1 MISFYLVYIAI
12 VMIVV
17 VFASGDRSEG
27 AGGRMITSSDRSTGG
42 RDGRIC
48 FLVVVLYIYGAAR
61 RSTSLVLFMGDGGKE
76 EGVMD

>member
-1 MISFYLVYIAI
+1 
-12 VMIVV
+12 
-17 VFASGDRSEG
+17 
-27 AGGRMITSSDRSTGG
+27 MITSSDRSTGG

-48 FLVVVLYIYGAAR
+48 FLVVVLYIYDAAR